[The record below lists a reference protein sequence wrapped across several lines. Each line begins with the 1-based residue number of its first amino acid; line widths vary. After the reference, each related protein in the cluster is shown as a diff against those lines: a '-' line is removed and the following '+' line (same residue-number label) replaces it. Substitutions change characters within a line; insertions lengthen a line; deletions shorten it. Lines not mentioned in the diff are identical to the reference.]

1 MEVASRFVLNTK
13 RPARSAPGFNSWEET
28 WPGMLP
34 ARATVSGCTQLQQL
48 SASGAPL
55 GGEKEDRDPAWPA
68 VIAGVM
74 YQEGGTEESTTRFE
88 LLVLIYTPCP
98 RAMPTPCTRHAH
110 AMHTPED
117 RGSGHTDTAPST
129 VLLRGPR
136 SNIEGPTVR
145 PYVRGP
151 RARHLSAAC
160 ACRSSSL
167 SASPTLSSSRHRCS
181 HSRAAALSLSLAWQ
195 SPAKSAAW
203 LGLGLG

>member
-1 MEVASRFVLNTK
+1 MPPPAATVERQSSALEGRKK
-13 RPARSAPGFNSWEET
+13 REPCGRGSKAL
-28 WPGMLP
+28 WPG
-34 ARATVSGCTQLQQL
+34 
-48 SASGAPL
+48 
-55 GGEKEDRDPAWPA
+55 

-98 RAMPTPCTRHAH
+98 RHAH
-110 AMHTPED
+110 AMHTPCT
-117 RGSGHTDTAPST
+117 RLKIAVADTQIRRRAQFFCAE
-129 VLLRGPR
+129 PR
-136 SNIEGPTVR
+136 TTIEHRRAYR
-145 PYVRGP
+145 PPYARGP

-195 SPAKSAAW
+195 SPAKSAAF
-203 LGLGLG
+203 LLAFSA